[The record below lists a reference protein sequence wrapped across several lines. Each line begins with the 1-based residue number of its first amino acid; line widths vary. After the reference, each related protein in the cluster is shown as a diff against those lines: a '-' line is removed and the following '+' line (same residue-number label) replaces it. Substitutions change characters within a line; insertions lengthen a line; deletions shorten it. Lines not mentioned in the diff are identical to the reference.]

1 MNADAGEAL
10 PDDLTGFDGLVVLGG
25 AQPAYDVDGAP
36 ASPWFP
42 QLKNLLR
49 EAVRGR
55 VATLG
60 VCLGGQLLADATGGR
75 VEPSPGGPEVGAYL
89 VAKRDVAGTD
99 PLFAML
105 PFTPDVYQWH
115 VDEITVLPPGAVLLA
130 SSPRVPNQAFRLGQ
144 RAWGLQFHI
153 ECDQPMLASW
163 AADDDGS
170 LERAGLDAETV
181 LARCA
186 AVEDD
191 IEEVWRPF
199 AGRFVAGRRTPQPR
213 PGPWSGTRWPAAPP
227 SCCWRPRR
235 RCRTCCR
242 RCSGC
247 GSPPPSSRSP
257 R

>member
-1 MNADAGEAL
+1 MSNPRLLVVQNDAQDDARRLGDWLVEAGADLHVVQADAGEPL
-10 PDDLTGFDGLVVLGG
+10 PDDLTGFDGLVVMGG

-42 QLKNLLR
+42 QLRALLR
-49 EAVRGR
+49 EAVGKR

-60 VCLGGQLLADATGGR
+60 VCLGGQLLADALGGR
-75 VEPSPGGPEVGAYL
+75 VEPAAAGPEIGAFL
-89 VAKRDVAGTD
+89 VAKRDVAETD

-130 SSPRVPNQAFRLGQ
+130 SSPRVAHQAFRVGD

-163 AADDDGS
+163 AADDSGS
-170 LERAGLDAETV
+170 LEQAGLDAETV

-186 AVEDD
+186 AVEADV
-191 IEEVWRPF
+191 EEVWRPF
-199 AGRFVAGRRTPQPR
+199 AGRFVAVASGRGVGRGIPLPVIE
-213 PGPWSGTRWPAAPP
+213 A
-227 SCCWRPRR
+227 
-235 RCRTCCR
+235 
-242 RCSGC
+242 
-247 GSPPPSSRSP
+247 
-257 R
+257 